1 MVWCREDGQKEPGSD
16 GTNNAES
23 PRLWFRRRGLKKI
36 TIRDILLSEGLASVV
51 MVLGTAL
58 SIWAYSWWGI
68 ALACIGLGV
77 LYVTRR
83 VLSVVLKSEL
93 DASRLTFKA
102 ALNEYYISRH
112 LYDAELDEI
121 ERQKVLDNASGELD
135 NK

>member
-1 MVWCREDGQKEPGSD
+1 MARKNQEVTAPIMPKVQDYGLEEED
-16 GTNNAES
+16 
-23 PRLWFRRRGLKKI
+23 LKKV
-36 TIRDILLSEGLASVV
+36 TVRDILLSEGLASVV

-77 LYVTRR
+77 LYATRR

-121 ERQKVLDNASGELD
+121 ERQKVLDKASGELD
-135 NK
+135 KK

>member
-1 MVWCREDGQKEPGSD
+1 MARKNQEVTAPIMPKVQDYGLEEED
-16 GTNNAES
+16 
-23 PRLWFRRRGLKKI
+23 LKKV

-77 LYVTRR
+77 LYATRR

-112 LYDAELDEI
+112 LYDAGLDEI
-121 ERQKVLDNASGELD
+121 ERQKVLDKASGELD
-135 NK
+135 KK

>member
-1 MVWCREDGQKEPGSD
+1 MARKNQEVTAPIMPKVQDYGLEEED
-16 GTNNAES
+16 
-23 PRLWFRRRGLKKI
+23 LKKV

-77 LYVTRR
+77 LYATRR
-83 VLSVVLKSEL
+83 VLSVLLKSEL

-121 ERQKVLDNASGELD
+121 ERQKVLDKASGELD
-135 NK
+135 KK

>member
-1 MVWCREDGQKEPGSD
+1 MTRKNQEVTAPIMPKVQDYGLEEED
-16 GTNNAES
+16 
-23 PRLWFRRRGLKKI
+23 LKKV

-77 LYVTRR
+77 LYATRR
-83 VLSVVLKSEL
+83 VVSVVLKSEL

-121 ERQKVLDNASGELD
+121 ERQKVLDKASGELD
-135 NK
+135 KK

>member
-1 MVWCREDGQKEPGSD
+1 MARKNQEVTAPIMPKVQDYGLEEED
-16 GTNNAES
+16 
-23 PRLWFRRRGLKKI
+23 LKKV

-51 MVLGTAL
+51 MVLITAL

-77 LYVTRR
+77 LYATRR

-93 DASRLTFKA
+93 DASRLTFKV

-121 ERQKVLDNASGELD
+121 ERQKVLDKASGELD
-135 NK
+135 KK

>member
-1 MVWCREDGQKEPGSD
+1 MARKNQEVTAPIMPKVQDYGLEEED
-16 GTNNAES
+16 
-23 PRLWFRRRGLKKI
+23 LKKI

-77 LYVTRR
+77 LYATRR

-135 NK
+135 KK

>member
-1 MVWCREDGQKEPGSD
+1 MARKNQEVTAPIMPKVQDYGLEEED
-16 GTNNAES
+16 
-23 PRLWFRRRGLKKI
+23 LKKV

-77 LYVTRR
+77 LYATRR

-121 ERQKVLDNASGELD
+121 ERQKVLDKASGELD
-135 NK
+135 KK

>member
-1 MVWCREDGQKEPGSD
+1 MARKNQEVTAPIMPKVQDYGLEEED
-16 GTNNAES
+16 
-23 PRLWFRRRGLKKI
+23 LKKV

-58 SIWAYSWWGI
+58 SIRSYSWWGI
-68 ALACIGLGV
+68 ALACIGLGL
-77 LYVTRR
+77 LYATRR

-121 ERQKVLDNASGELD
+121 ERQKVLDKASGELD
-135 NK
+135 KK

>member
-1 MVWCREDGQKEPGSD
+1 MARKNEEVTAPILPKVQDYGLEEED
-16 GTNNAES
+16 
-23 PRLWFRRRGLKKI
+23 LKKV
-36 TIRDILLSEGLASVV
+36 TLRDLLLSEGLASVV

-77 LYVTRR
+77 LYATRR

-121 ERQKVLDNASGELD
+121 ERQKVLDKASGELD
-135 NK
+135 KK

>member
-1 MVWCREDGQKEPGSD
+1 MARKNQEVTAPIMPKVQDYGLEEED
-16 GTNNAES
+16 
-23 PRLWFRRRGLKKI
+23 LKKV

-68 ALACIGLGV
+68 ASACIGLGV
-77 LYVTRR
+77 LYATRR

-121 ERQKVLDNASGELD
+121 ERQKVLDKASGELD
-135 NK
+135 KK

>member
-1 MVWCREDGQKEPGSD
+1 MARKNQEVTAPIMPKVQDYGLEEED
-16 GTNNAES
+16 
-23 PRLWFRRRGLKKI
+23 LKKV
-36 TIRDILLSEGLASVV
+36 TLRDLLLSEGLASVV

-77 LYVTRR
+77 LYATRR

-121 ERQKVLDNASGELD
+121 ERQKVLDKASGELD

>member
-1 MVWCREDGQKEPGSD
+1 MARKNQEVTAPIMPKVQDYGLEEED
-16 GTNNAES
+16 
-23 PRLWFRRRGLKKI
+23 LKKV

-77 LYVTRR
+77 LYATRR
-83 VLSVVLKSEL
+83 VLSVVLKREL

-121 ERQKVLDNASGELD
+121 ERQKVLDKASGEMD

>member
-1 MVWCREDGQKEPGSD
+1 MARKNQEVTAPIMPKVQDYGLEEED
-16 GTNNAES
+16 
-23 PRLWFRRRGLKKI
+23 LKKV

-51 MVLGTAL
+51 MVLITAL

-68 ALACIGLGV
+68 GLACIGLGV
-77 LYVTRR
+77 LYATRR

-102 ALNEYYISRH
+102 DLNEYYISRH

-121 ERQKVLDNASGELD
+121 ERQKVLDKASGELD
-135 NK
+135 KK

>member
-1 MVWCREDGQKEPGSD
+1 MARKNQEVTAPIMPKVQDYGLEEED
-16 GTNNAES
+16 
-23 PRLWFRRRGLKKI
+23 LKKI

-77 LYVTRR
+77 LYATRR

-121 ERQKVLDNASGELD
+121 ERQKVLDKASGELD
-135 NK
+135 K

>member
-1 MVWCREDGQKEPGSD
+1 MARKNQEVTAPIMPKVQDYGLEEEDLRKV
-16 GTNNAES
+16 
-23 PRLWFRRRGLKKI
+23 

-77 LYVTRR
+77 LYATRR

-121 ERQKVLDNASGELD
+121 ERQKVLDKASGELD
-135 NK
+135 KK

>member
-1 MVWCREDGQKEPGSD
+1 MARKNQEVTAPIMPKVQDYGLEE
-16 GTNNAES
+16 EE
-23 PRLWFRRRGLKKI
+23 LKKV

-77 LYVTRR
+77 LYATRR

-121 ERQKVLDNASGELD
+121 ERQKVLDKASGELG
-135 NK
+135 KK

>member
-1 MVWCREDGQKEPGSD
+1 MARKNQEVTAPIMPKVQDYGLEEED
-16 GTNNAES
+16 
-23 PRLWFRRRGLKKI
+23 LKKV

-51 MVLGTAL
+51 MVLITAL

-77 LYVTRR
+77 LYATRR

-102 ALNEYYISRH
+102 DLNEYYISRH

-121 ERQKVLDNASGELD
+121 ERQKVLDKASGELD
-135 NK
+135 KK

>member
-1 MVWCREDGQKEPGSD
+1 MTRKNQEVTAPRMPKVQDYGLEEED
-16 GTNNAES
+16 
-23 PRLWFRRRGLKKI
+23 LKKV

-77 LYVTRR
+77 LYATRR

-121 ERQKVLDNASGELD
+121 ERQKVLDKASGELD
-135 NK
+135 KK

>member
-1 MVWCREDGQKEPGSD
+1 MTAPIMPRVQDYGLEEED
-16 GTNNAES
+16 
-23 PRLWFRRRGLKKI
+23 LKKV

-77 LYVTRR
+77 LYATRR

-121 ERQKVLDNASGELD
+121 ERQKVLGKASGELD
-135 NK
+135 KK

>member
-1 MVWCREDGQKEPGSD
+1 MARKNQEVTAPIMPKVQDYGLEEED
-16 GTNNAES
+16 
-23 PRLWFRRRGLKKI
+23 LKKV

-77 LYVTRR
+77 LYATRR

-121 ERQKVLDNASGELD
+121 ERQKVLDKASGELD

>member
-1 MVWCREDGQKEPGSD
+1 MARKNQEVTAPIMPKVQDYGLEEED
-16 GTNNAES
+16 
-23 PRLWFRRRGLKKI
+23 LKKV
-36 TIRDILLSEGLASVV
+36 TIRHILLSEGLASVV

-77 LYVTRR
+77 LYATRR

-121 ERQKVLDNASGELD
+121 ERQKVLDKASGELS
-135 NK
+135 KK

>member
-1 MVWCREDGQKEPGSD
+1 MARKNQEVTAPIMPKVQDYGLEEED
-16 GTNNAES
+16 
-23 PRLWFRRRGLKKI
+23 LKKV

-68 ALACIGLGV
+68 ALACVGLGV
-77 LYVTRR
+77 LYATRR
-83 VLSVVLKSEL
+83 VLSVVLKSEF

-121 ERQKVLDNASGELD
+121 ERQKVLDKASGELD
-135 NK
+135 KK

>member
-1 MVWCREDGQKEPGSD
+1 MARKNQEVTAPIMPKVQDYGLEEED
-16 GTNNAES
+16 
-23 PRLWFRRRGLKKI
+23 LKKV

-77 LYVTRR
+77 LYATRR

-93 DASRLTFKA
+93 DVSRLTFKA

-112 LYDAELDEI
+112 LYEGL
-121 ERQKVLDNASGELD
+121 
-135 NK
+135 

>member
-1 MVWCREDGQKEPGSD
+1 MARKNQEVTAPIMPKVQDYGLEEED
-16 GTNNAES
+16 
-23 PRLWFRRRGLKKI
+23 LKKV

-77 LYVTRR
+77 LYATRR

-121 ERQKVLDNASGELD
+121 ERQKRLDKEYEEL
-135 NK
+135 NQN

>member
-1 MVWCREDGQKEPGSD
+1 MARKNQEVTAPIMPKVQDYGLEEED
-16 GTNNAES
+16 
-23 PRLWFRRRGLKKI
+23 LKKL

-77 LYVTRR
+77 LYATRR

-121 ERQKVLDNASGELD
+121 ERQKVLDTASGELD
-135 NK
+135 KK

>member
-1 MVWCREDGQKEPGSD
+1 MARKNQEVTAPIMPKVQDYGLEEED
-16 GTNNAES
+16 
-23 PRLWFRRRGLKKI
+23 LKKV

-68 ALACIGLGV
+68 ALACVGLGD
-77 LYVTRR
+77 LYATRR

-121 ERQKVLDNASGELD
+121 ERQKVLDKASGELD
-135 NK
+135 KK

>member
-1 MVWCREDGQKEPGSD
+1 MARKNQEVTAPIMPKVQDYGLEEED
-16 GTNNAES
+16 
-23 PRLWFRRRGLKKI
+23 LKKV

-51 MVLGTAL
+51 MVLITAL

-77 LYVTRR
+77 LYATRR

-121 ERQKVLDNASGELD
+121 ERQKVLDKASGELS
-135 NK
+135 KK

>member
-1 MVWCREDGQKEPGSD
+1 MARKNQEVTAPIMPKVQDYGLEEED
-16 GTNNAES
+16 
-23 PRLWFRRRGLKKI
+23 LKKV

-77 LYVTRR
+77 LYATRR

-121 ERQKVLDNASGELD
+121 ERQKVLDKASSELD
-135 NK
+135 KK

>member
-1 MVWCREDGQKEPGSD
+1 MARKNQEVMAPIMPKVQDYGLEEED
-16 GTNNAES
+16 
-23 PRLWFRRRGLKKI
+23 LKKV

-77 LYVTRR
+77 LYATRR

-121 ERQKVLDNASGELD
+121 ERQKVLDKASGELD
-135 NK
+135 KK

>member
-1 MVWCREDGQKEPGSD
+1 MARKNQEVTAPIMPKVQDYGLEEED
-16 GTNNAES
+16 
-23 PRLWFRRRGLKKI
+23 LKKV

-77 LYVTRR
+77 LYATRR

-121 ERQKVLDNASGELD
+121 ERQKVLDKASGELD
-135 NK
+135 K